1 MLNLQ
6 IKSIFHFPTFD
17 MQTHRAAAKDGSG

>member
-6 IKSIFHFPTFD
+6 IKSIFHFPAFG
-17 MQTHRAAAKDGSG
+17 MQTHRTAAKGGSG